1 MQDKTIDNAL
11 LALRKQIIRGDLDG
25 LGYVEALLRLR
36 GVDMPRVK
44 PARRKDVA
52 RKGLMTLLVLDILRD
67 GPKPLRE
74 IAARVAEARPES
86 ADRAYHRTA
95 HTLSNMKAKGL
106 VGNDGRV
113 WKLAP
118 QGQRHKG

>member
-1 MQDKTIDNAL
+1 MLTL
-11 LALRKQIIRGDLDG
+11 LALRKQIIRTNLDG
-25 LGYVEALLRLR
+25 LEHVEALLRSR

-74 IAARVAEARPES
+74 VAARVAEARPES
-86 ADRAYHRTA
+86 SDRAYHRTA
-95 HTLSNMKAKGL
+95 HTLSNMRAKGL
-106 VGNDGRV
+106 VGNEGRV
-113 WKLAP
+113 WELNP
-118 QGQRHKG
+118 QV